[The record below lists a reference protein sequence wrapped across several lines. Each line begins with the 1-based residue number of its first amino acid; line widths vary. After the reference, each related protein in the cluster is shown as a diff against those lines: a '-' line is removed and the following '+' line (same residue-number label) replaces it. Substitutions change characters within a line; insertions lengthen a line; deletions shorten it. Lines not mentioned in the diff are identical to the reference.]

1 MLLSQ
6 ILIDTAEKFPR
17 KPAVVCSNKRYD
29 YTTFKTRTLKLANAL
44 NRFGIKSGDR
54 VAIIHKNCHFYL
66 ESYFAAALAG
76 IVIVP
81 INYRLSKKDFTYILD
96 NSDSKVLITH
106 PEFRNKILPAIEH
119 APQLTKVIWTGEF
132 NDTEQSEMHD
142 SYKTLIKNN
151 PPLKSPSLNISE
163 ESIAQIYY
171 TSGTTGQPKGVVL
184 THKNNYVHTLG
195 TIKEL
200 DLNENDNWLH
210 VSPMFHL
217 ADAWA
222 VWAITKAGGTHIII
236 PEFNPENVLRI
247 METEK
252 VTISNFI
259 PTLLN
264 ILINYRGVDKF
275 AYKYLRLIMSGGAPI
290 AHEVVRKVIE
300 TFKCKYIQTYGMTET
315 SPFLTMSI
323 LKPHL
328 RKLPFE
334 EQFKYLVTT
343 GRPFSNVQLRVIN
356 ENEEDVQRD
365 DKEVGEIIVKGETI
379 TPEYWR
385 LPEETSKRIKDGWL
399 YTGDLARINEEG
411 YLTIVDRKD
420 DMIITGGE
428 NVYSIEIENVLYSH
442 PDILESAVVG
452 LPDEIWGEKIIAAVV
467 LKLGKNT
474 HDKNIIDF
482 CKEHLADFKV
492 PKRIVFVDELPKTG
506 SNKISKQRLR
516 EILLPNS
523 DNQKN
528 INT

>member
-6 ILIDTAEKFPR
+6 ILTDTTERFP
-17 KPAVVCSNKRYD
+17 KKLAVVCGNKRYD

-44 NRFGIKSGDR
+44 SGFGIKTGNR
-54 VAIIHKNCHFYL
+54 VAIIHKNCHYFL
-66 ESYFAAALAG
+66 ESYFAAAFAG
-76 IVIVP
+76 IILVP
-81 INYRLSKKDFTYILD
+81 INYRLSLKDFTSILN
-96 NSDSKVLITH
+96 NSDAKVLITH
-106 PEFRNKILPAIEH
+106 PEFKDKILPAIEH
-119 APQLTKVIWTGEF
+119 TPQLTKVIWTGEF
-132 NDTEQSEMHD
+132 HDIRQSEKHD
-142 SYKTLIKNN
+142 SYETLIKNN
-151 PPLKSPSLNISE
+151 PPLTTPSFNIPE
-163 ESIAQIYY
+163 DSIAQLYY

-184 THKNNYVHTLG
+184 THKNNYAHTLG

-222 VWAITKAGGTHIII
+222 VWAITKAGGFHIIV
-236 PEFNPENVLRI
+236 PEFNPDIVLKI
-247 METEK
+247 LETEK

-264 ILINYRGVDKF
+264 ILVNYQEADKF
-275 AYKYLRLIMSGGAPI
+275 DYSHLRLIMSGGAPI
-290 AHEVVRKVIE
+290 APEVVRKVIE
-300 TFKCKYIQTYGMTET
+300 IFKCDYIQTYGMTET

-328 RKLPFE
+328 KKLPFE
-334 EQFKYLVTT
+334 KQFKYLVTT

-356 ENEEDVQRD
+356 ENKEDVQRD
-365 DKEVGEIIVKGETI
+365 NKEVGEIIVQGETI
-379 TPEYWR
+379 TSEYWK
-385 LPEETSKRIKDGWL
+385 LPVETSKRIKDGWL
-399 YTGDLARINEEG
+399 YTGDLARVNKEG

-452 LPDEIWGEKIIAAVV
+452 LTDEIWGEIIVAAIV
-467 LKLGKNT
+467 LKSGKYTN
-474 HDKNIIDF
+474 DKNIIGF

-492 PKRIVFVDELPKTG
+492 PKRIVFLEELPKTG
-506 SNKISKQRLR
+506 SNKISKQKLR
-516 EILLPNS
+516 SFLLS
-523 DNQKN
+523 KIKN
-528 INT
+528 I

>member
-6 ILIDTAEKFPR
+6 ILLETTDRFPQ
-17 KPAVVCSNKRYD
+17 KLAIVCGNKRYD
-29 YTTFKTRTLKLANAL
+29 YTAFKTRTSKLANTL
-44 NRFGIKSGDR
+44 CGFGIKSGDR
-54 VAIIHKNCHFYL
+54 VAIIHKNCHYFL
-66 ESYFAAALAG
+66 ESYFAVALVGA
-76 IVIVP
+76 VIVP
-81 INYRLSKKDFTYILD
+81 INYRLSKKEFSFILN
-96 NSDSKVLITH
+96 NSDAKVLITH
-106 PEFRNKILPAIEH
+106 TEFRNKILPILEYT
-119 APQLTKVIWTGEF
+119 PKLKKIIWTGDF
-132 NDTEQSEMHD
+132 YDTEQSEKHD
-142 SYKTLIKNN
+142 SYETLIKNN

-163 ESIAQIYY
+163 ESIAQLYY

-184 THKNNYVHTLG
+184 THKNNYTHTLG

-222 VWAITKAGGTHIII
+222 VWSITKTGGTHIIVS
-236 PEFNPENVLRI
+236 EFNPENVLRI

-264 ILINYRGVDKF
+264 ILVNYQETDKF
-275 AYKYLRLIMSGGAPI
+275 NYSHLRLIMSGGAPI
-290 AHEVVRKVIE
+290 APEVVRKVIE
-300 TFKCKYIQTYGMTET
+300 IFKCNYIQTYGMTET

-323 LKPHL
+323 LKQHL
-328 RKLPFE
+328 KKLPLE

-356 ENEEDVQRD
+356 ENKEDVQKD
-365 DKEVGEIIVKGETI
+365 NNEVGEILVKGETI
-379 TPEYWR
+379 TFEYWK

-399 YTGDLARINEEG
+399 YTGDLARVNKEG

-428 NVYSIEIENVLYSH
+428 NVYSVEIENVLYSH

-452 LPDEIWGEKIIAAVV
+452 LPDEIWGEKITAVVV
-467 LKLGKNT
+467 LKSGKNT
-474 HDKNIIDF
+474 NDKNILDF

-506 SNKISKQRLR
+506 SNKISKQKLR
-516 EILLPNS
+516 DILLPNS
-523 DNQKN
+523 NNQKN

>member
-6 ILIDTAEKFPR
+6 ILIDAIERFPQ
-17 KPAVVCSNKRYD
+17 KLAVVCGNIRYD
-29 YTTFKTRTLKLANAL
+29 YTTFKTRVSKLANAL
-44 NRFGIKSGDR
+44 NSFGIKPGDR
-54 VAIIHKNCHFYL
+54 VAIIHKNCHCFL

-81 INYRLSKKDFTYILD
+81 INYRLSKKEFTYILN
-96 NSDSKVLITH
+96 NSDAKVLITH
-106 PEFRNKILPAIEH
+106 SEFRNKILPILEH
-119 APQLTKVIWTGEF
+119 TPQLTKVIWTGEF
-132 NDTEQSEMHD
+132 NDTEQSGKHV
-142 SYKTLIKNN
+142 SYENLIKDN
-151 PPLKSPSLNISE
+151 PPLKLPALNIPE
-163 ESIAQIYY
+163 NSIAQLYY

-184 THKNNYVHTLG
+184 THKNNYAHTLG
-195 TIKEL
+195 AMKEL
-200 DLNENDNWLH
+200 DLNESDNWLH

-222 VWAITKAGGTHIII
+222 VWTITKAGGTHIIV

-247 METEK
+247 METER

-264 ILINYRGVDKF
+264 ILINHQGVDKF
-275 AYKYLRLIMSGGAPI
+275 NYKYLRLIMSGGAPI
-290 AHEVVRKVIE
+290 AHEVVRKVIDI
-300 TFKCKYIQTYGMTET
+300 FKCEYTQTYGMTET

-323 LKPHL
+323 LKPHMK
-328 RKLPFE
+328 KLPLE

-356 ENEEDVQRD
+356 EKNYDVLRN

-379 TPEYWR
+379 TPEYWK

-399 YTGDLARINEEG
+399 YTGDLARLNEEG

-452 LPDEIWGEKIIAAVV
+452 LPDDIWGEKIIAVTV
-467 LKLGKNT
+467 LKEVRILMKKILLT
-474 HDKNIIDF
+474 SVENISPILKYP
-482 CKEHLADFKV
+482 KELN
-492 PKRIVFVDELPKTG
+492 LLM
-506 SNKISKQRLR
+506 NCQRLAQTKS
-516 EILLPNS
+516 PS
-523 DNQKN
+523 KN
-528 INT
+528 

>member
-1 MLLSQ
+1 
-6 ILIDTAEKFPR
+6 
-17 KPAVVCSNKRYD
+17 
-29 YTTFKTRTLKLANAL
+29 
-44 NRFGIKSGDR
+44 
-54 VAIIHKNCHFYL
+54 
-66 ESYFAAALAG
+66 
-76 IVIVP
+76 
-81 INYRLSKKDFTYILD
+81 
-96 NSDSKVLITH
+96 
-106 PEFRNKILPAIEH
+106 
-119 APQLTKVIWTGEF
+119 
-132 NDTEQSEMHD
+132 
-142 SYKTLIKNN
+142 
-151 PPLKSPSLNISE
+151 LKSPSLNISE
-163 ESIAQIYY
+163 ESIAQLYY

-184 THKNNYVHTLG
+184 THKNNYTHTLG

-222 VWAITKAGGTHIII
+222 VWSITKTGGTHIIVS
-236 PEFNPENVLRI
+236 EFNPENVLRI

-264 ILINYRGVDKF
+264 ILVNYQETDKF
-275 AYKYLRLIMSGGAPI
+275 NYSHLRLIMSGGAPI
-290 AHEVVRKVIE
+290 APEVVRKVIE
-300 TFKCKYIQTYGMTET
+300 IFKCNYIQTYGMTET

-323 LKPHL
+323 LKQHL
-328 RKLPFE
+328 KKLPLE

-356 ENEEDVQRD
+356 ENKEDVQRD
-365 DKEVGEIIVKGETI
+365 NNEVGEILVKGETI
-379 TPEYWR
+379 TFEYWK

-399 YTGDLARINEEG
+399 YTGDLARVNKEG

-452 LPDEIWGEKIIAAVV
+452 LPDKIWGEKIIAAVV
-467 LKLGKNT
+467 LKSGKSTN
-474 HDKNIIDF
+474 DKNIIDF

-492 PKRIVFVDELPKTG
+492 PKRIVFLEELPKTG
-506 SNKISKQRLR
+506 SNKISKQKLR
-516 EILLPNS
+516 EFLLS
-523 DNQKN
+523 KSKN
-528 INT
+528 I

>member
-6 ILIDTAEKFPR
+6 ILIDATERFPQ
-17 KPAVVCSNKRYD
+17 KLAFVCGDKRYD
-29 YTTFKTRTLKLANAL
+29 YTTFKIRACKLANAL
-44 NRFGIKSGDR
+44 NSFGIKIGDR
-54 VAIIHKNCHFYL
+54 VAIIHKNCHCFL
-66 ESYFAAALAG
+66 ESYFAAAIAG
-76 IVIVP
+76 VVIVP
-81 INYRLSKKDFTYILD
+81 INYRLSKKEFTYILN
-96 NSDSKVLITH
+96 NSDAKVLITH
-106 PEFRNKILPAIEH
+106 SEFRNKILPVLEH
-119 APQLTKVIWTGEF
+119 TLQLTKVIWTGEF
-132 NDTEQSEMHD
+132 NDTEQSGNHV
-142 SYKTLIKNN
+142 SYENLIKNN
-151 PPLKSPSLNISE
+151 LPLESHTLNIPE
-163 ESIAQIYY
+163 DSIAQLYY
-171 TSGTTGQPKGVVL
+171 TSGTTGQPKGVIL
-184 THKNNYVHTLG
+184 THKNNYAHTIG

-222 VWAITKAGGTHIII
+222 VWAITKAGGTHIIV

-264 ILINYRGVDKF
+264 MLINCQEVDKF
-275 AYKYLRLIMSGGAPI
+275 NYKYLRLIMSGGAPI
-290 AHEVVRKVIE
+290 AHEVVRKVIGV
-300 TFKCKYIQTYGMTET
+300 FKCEYIQTYGMTET

-356 ENEEDVQRD
+356 ENEEDIQKD
-365 DKEVGEIIVKGETI
+365 NKEVGEIIVKGETI
-379 TPEYWR
+379 TPEYWK

-452 LPDEIWGEKIIAAVV
+452 LPDKIWGEKIIATVV
-467 LKLGKNT
+467 LKREKNT
-474 HDKNIIDF
+474 NDKNIIDF
-482 CKEHLADFKV
+482 CREHLADFKV

-506 SNKISKQRLR
+506 SNKIFKQRLR

-523 DNQKN
+523 NNQKN

>member
-1 MLLSQ
+1 M
-6 ILIDTAEKFPR
+6 DTTDRFPQ
-17 KPAVVCSNKRYD
+17 KLAVVCSNKRYD
-29 YTTFKTRTLKLANAL
+29 YATFKTRTSKLANAL
-44 NRFGIKSGDR
+44 NSFGIKSGDR
-54 VAIIHKNCHFYL
+54 VAIIHKNCHYFL
-66 ESYFAAALAG
+66 ESYFAVALVGA
-76 IVIVP
+76 VIVP
-81 INYRLSKKDFTYILD
+81 INYRLSKKEFTFILN
-96 NSDSKVLITH
+96 NSDAKVLITH
-106 PEFRNKILPAIEH
+106 TEFRNKILPILEYT
-119 APQLTKVIWTGEF
+119 PKLKKIIWTGDF
-132 NDTEQSEMHD
+132 YDTEQSEKHD
-142 SYKTLIKNN
+142 SYETLIKNN

-222 VWAITKAGGTHIII
+222 VWAITKAGGTHIIV
-236 PEFNPENVLRI
+236 PEFNPENVLQI

-252 VTISNFI
+252 VTMSNFI

-264 ILINYRGVDKF
+264 ILVNYQETDKF
-275 AYKYLRLIMSGGAPI
+275 DYKYLRLIMSGGAPI

-300 TFKCKYIQTYGMTET
+300 TFKCNYIQTYGMTET

-328 RKLPFE
+328 KKLPFE

-365 DKEVGEIIVKGETI
+365 DNEVGEIIVKGETI
-379 TPEYWR
+379 TPEYWK
-385 LPEETSKRIKDGWL
+385 LPDETFKRIKEGWL
-399 YTGDLARINEEG
+399 YTGDLARVNKEG

-452 LPDEIWGEKIIAAVV
+452 LPDKIWGEKIIAAVV
-467 LKLGKNT
+467 LKRGKNT
-474 HDKNIIDF
+474 NDKNIIDF

-492 PKRIVFVDELPKTG
+492 PKKLYLLMNYQRQVQAKSLNKNYVRYYLQKVKPK
-506 SNKISKQRLR
+506 
-516 EILLPNS
+516 
-523 DNQKN
+523 
-528 INT
+528 